1 MQFRCIA
8 SLAAIAA
15 MAGVLVSAAS
25 QAETLTDALAQTYSS
40 NPTLLSSR
48 ASLRATDE
56 SLPQALSGWR
66 PTVELSGSAGLARQ
80 KSSTTGSRE
89 QDLTPR
95 SYGLQV
101 TQPVYR
107 GGRTVSATAEAE
119 ANIEAVRA
127 QLQSTEQSVLLS
139 AVTAYLDVLRDA
151 ARVQLT
157 RNNEAVLQRQLEA
170 TNDRFE
176 VGEVTRTDVAQSQ
189 ARLAGALAARVA
201 AEGDLAQSRASY
213 QQVIGVPPGTLEA
226 APPLPALPQS
236 QDDALSLGLD
246 QNPDVRAARYSEEAS
261 KHAVR
266 TAFGQVLPTVS
277 VVGALDRSDET
288 SIRNTDSRSAS
299 ITAQVSVPLYQSG
312 SVHSRVREAK
322 ERRNQ
327 ARIEVEVSERDV
339 TDRIT
344 RAWEVLVSSRS
355 QIVAREEE
363 VKANQIALEGVRQ
376 EAEVGSRTT
385 LDVLDAEQELLDAQV
400 AMVVAE
406 RDEYVAGFQLL
417 AAVGGL
423 TARKLDLPVN
433 LYDPA
438 QHLEQVRNKWWGL
451 NPPEE

>member
-1 MQFRCIA
+1 MQFRCVVT
-8 SLAAIAA
+8 LAAFLAA
-15 MAGVLVSAAS
+15 TGTVAS
-25 QAETLTDALAQTYSS
+25 TASWAETLTDALVQTYST
-40 NPTLLSSR
+40 NPTLLSAR

-66 PTVELSGSAGLARQ
+66 PTVELSGSAGLSKT
-80 KSSTTGSRE
+80 KSSISGSRE

-95 SYGLQV
+95 TYGLQV
-101 TQPVYR
+101 TQPLYR
-107 GGRTVSATAEAE
+107 GGRTVSATEEAE

-127 QLQSTEQSVLLS
+127 QLLSTEQSVLLS

-189 ARLAGALAARVA
+189 ARLAGAIAARVA

-213 QQVIGVPPGTLEA
+213 QEVIGQSPGTLVA

-236 QDDALSLGLD
+236 QEDALSLGLD
-246 QNPDVRAARYSEEAS
+246 QNPDVRSARFSEKAS
-261 KHAVR
+261 EHAVR
-266 TAFGQVLPTVS
+266 TAFGQVLPTVNL
-277 VVGALDRSDET
+277 VGEIDRADET
-288 SIRNTDSRSAS
+288 SARNTDSRSAS
-299 ITAQVSVPLYQSG
+299 ITAQLRVPLYQSG
-312 SVHSRVREAK
+312 SVHSQVREAK

-327 ARIEVEVSERDV
+327 ARIDVEVAERDV
-339 TDRIT
+339 SDRIAQ
-344 RAWEVLVSSRS
+344 AWEVLVSSRS
-355 QIVAREEE
+355 QIAAREEE
-363 VKANQIALEGVRQ
+363 VRANQIALEGVRQ

-400 AMVVAE
+400 ALVVAE

-423 TARKLDLPVN
+423 TAENLDLPVEI
-433 LYDPA
+433 YDPSR
-438 QHLEQVRNKWWGL
+438 HLGQVRNKWWGL
-451 NPPEE
+451 EPPAE

>member
-1 MQFRCIA
+1 MQFRCVA
-8 SLAAIAA
+8 MFAAVAA
-15 MAGVLVSAAS
+15 MTTVLASAAAG
-25 QAETLTDALAQTYSS
+25 AETLTDALVKAYSS
-40 NPTLLSSR
+40 NPTLLSAR

-66 PTVELSGSAGLARQ
+66 PTVELNGSVGVSRR

-95 SYGLQV
+95 TYGIQV
-101 TQPVYR
+101 TQPLYR
-107 GGRTVSATAEAE
+107 GGRTVSATNEAE
-119 ANIEAVRA
+119 ATIEAVRA
-127 QLQSTEQSVLLS
+127 RLLSTEQSVLLN
-139 AVTAYLDVLRDA
+139 AVTVYIDVLRDA

-176 VGEVTRTDVAQSQ
+176 VGEVTRTDVAQAQ
-189 ARLAGALAARVA
+189 ARLAGAIAARVA

-213 QQVIGVPPGTLEA
+213 QEVIGSPPNTLEA
-226 APPLPALPQS
+226 APPLPALPEDQEE
-236 QDDALSLGLD
+236 ALSLGLD
-246 QNPDVRAARYSEEAS
+246 QNPDVVSARYDEKAS
-261 KHAVR
+261 GHAVR
-266 TAFGQVLPTVS
+266 TAFGRVLPTVNL
-277 VVGALDRSDET
+277 VGAVDRSDET
-288 SIRNTDSRSAS
+288 TIRNSDSRNAS
-299 ITAQVSVPLYQSG
+299 LTAQLSVPLYQSG
-312 SVHSRVREAK
+312 AVHSQVREAK

-327 ARIEVEVSERDV
+327 ARIDVEVAERDV
-339 TDRIT
+339 TDRIAQ
-344 RAWEVLVSSRS
+344 AWEVLVSSRS
-355 QIVAREEE
+355 QIAAREEE
-363 VKANQIALEGVRQ
+363 VRANQIALEGVRQ

-400 AMVVAE
+400 ALVVAE

-423 TARKLDLPVN
+423 TARKLDLPVA

-438 QHLEQVRNKWWGL
+438 VHLEQVRNKWWGL